1 MSEQQGHIVKDQDA
15 SGQGH
20 NSDFDARDFYGN
32 DRNDAGDADATGG
45 DNQGD
50 INLNIEQ
57 GGDAYARGGDVTTY
71 ESYEHHTYTQYQEP
85 EYHEHGHEHGHEE
98 HGKYDDSGKYEEHD
112 HGCEDS
118 HDSADN
124 IF

>member
-1 MSEQQGHIVKDQDA
+1 MSEQQGYIMKDQDA
-15 SGQGH
+15 SDEGH
-20 NSDFDARDFYGN
+20 DRDFDARDFYGN
-32 DRNDAGDADATGG
+32 DRNDAGDADADGG

-71 ESYEHHTYTQYQEP
+71 ESYEHHTYTQYQAP
-85 EYHEHGHEHGHEE
+85 EYEEHGHEDHGHKD
-98 HGKYDDSGKYEEHD
+98 HGKYEESGHD
-112 HGCEDS
+112 HECEEP

-124 IF
+124 VF